1 MIRGLAAHL
10 RLLWRSRRQ
19 AGTSVKTA
27 SLGRSSAALS
37 EASFM
42 RLRPTRLLALGG
54 LVLVGIFYWKPIHS
68 YLHTRDVLNRR
79 QAGGGKLQQQQRR
92 LQGRIATVGQGDAL
106 VREARRLGLVKP
118 GERLYIVRGI
128 STWRKKH

>member
-1 MIRGLAAHL
+1 
-10 RLLWRSRRQ
+10 
-19 AGTSVKTA
+19 
-27 SLGRSSAALS
+27 
-37 EASFM
+37 M

-68 YLHTRDVLNRR
+68 YLHTRDALNRR
-79 QAGGGKLQQQQRR
+79 QGEVARLQQQQRQ

-128 STWRKKH
+128 SSWRKKH

>member
-1 MIRGLAAHL
+1 
-10 RLLWRSRRQ
+10 
-19 AGTSVKTA
+19 
-27 SLGRSSAALS
+27 
-37 EASFM
+37 M

-68 YLHTRDVLNRR
+68 YLHTRDALNRR
-79 QAGGGKLQQQQRR
+79 QGEVQRLQQQQRQ